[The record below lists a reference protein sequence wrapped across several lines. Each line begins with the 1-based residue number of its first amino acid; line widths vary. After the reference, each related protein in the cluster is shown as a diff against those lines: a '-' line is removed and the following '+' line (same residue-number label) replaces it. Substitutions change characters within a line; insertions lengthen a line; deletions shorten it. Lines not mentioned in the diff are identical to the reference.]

1 MPQIV
6 PMRPELTGEAKR
18 MIYSVAHELFHEQDT
33 LEESI
38 ALYESQWTLR
48 DVDDFQHA
56 YNENGG
62 VFLATM
68 DGERLVGTGAL
79 KRLEDGV
86 GELKRLWLLPEYQ
99 GQGLGYAM
107 MQRLLEAARAQGYTR
122 VRLETSAVY
131 QTRAYAFYKRV
142 GFYDI
147 PGFGEDA
154 EDPDNAF
161 LEMLV

>member
-1 MPQIV
+1 MPQIL
-6 PMRPELTGEAKR
+6 PMRPELTGEARR

-38 ALYESQWTLR
+38 ALYEAQWTLR

-68 DGERLVGTGAL
+68 DGERLVGAGAL

-86 GELKRLWLLPEYQ
+86 GELKRLCLLPEY
-99 GQGLGYAM
+99 
-107 MQRLLEAARAQGYTR
+107 QGYTR
-122 VRLETSAVY
+122 VRLETSPVY
-131 QTRAYAFYKRV
+131 QARAYAFYKRV

-147 PGFGEDA
+147 PGYGDDA
-154 EDPDNAF
+154 EDPENAF